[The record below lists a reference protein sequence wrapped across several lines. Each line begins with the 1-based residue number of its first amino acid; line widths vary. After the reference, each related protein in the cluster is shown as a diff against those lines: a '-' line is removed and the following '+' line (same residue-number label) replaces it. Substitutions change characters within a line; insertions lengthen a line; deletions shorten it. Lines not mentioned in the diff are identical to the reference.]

1 MEERLPRKL
10 VAILYAD
17 VAGYSRL
24 TGDDEDAT
32 QGMPFWQSS
41 IPSSMHCHR
50 ISLSKTNSKIVIKIC
65 PTNARYSFESATI
78 ARCRRPNRARAHALR
93 TPRPARRAHRPTAST
108 PSPLPRHPRPRVPV
122 GCNARLRALLTA
134 YAGQPLPAASEPLSP
149 RPTPRV
155 SNPDEP
161 ASRSPAS

>member
-41 IPSSMHCHR
+41 MPSSMHCHR
-50 ISLSKTNSKIVIKIC
+50 LSLSKTNSKIVIKIC
-65 PTNARYSFESATI
+65 PTNARYSFESATKPGVGGQTVLELTPFELLDRLAVLI
-78 ARCRRPNRARAHALR
+78 APPRR
-93 TPRPARRAHRPTAST
+93 HRHRYHGILA
-108 PSPLPRHPRPRVPV
+108 PV
-122 GCNARLRALLTA
+122 C
-134 YAGQPLPAASEPLSP
+134 P
-149 RPTPRV
+149 
-155 SNPDEP
+155 
-161 ASRSPAS
+161 

>member
-1 MEERLPRKL
+1 MGKRLPRKL

-41 IPSSMHCHR
+41 MPSSMHCHR

-65 PTNARYSFESATI
+65 PTNARYSFESASIQGTQEEYI
-78 ARCRRPNRARAHALR
+78 SQYLEQLR
-93 TPRPARRAHRPTAST
+93 QAG
-108 PSPLPRHPRPRVPV
+108 VP
-122 GCNARLRALLTA
+122 
-134 YAGQPLPAASEPLSP
+134 E
-149 RPTPRV
+149 
-155 SNPDEP
+155 
-161 ASRSPAS
+161 